1 LVWLFLTSGPAL
13 HVTHNACTSF
23 EWNFPALHELDLEF
37 MSQNEKNLVLSVN
50 KTNEIPWVG
59 VVQRGGCP
67 FDLKVLFMQ
76 KAGFTA
82 VLVYNSARELR
93 EATVRMSSH
102 DVGDKITVFS
112 AFLSRGAGLALVSHI
127 NISKAITFINLK
139 PKLSTFSEWINR
151 KTILSGLT
159 DMFVLFVLVVFTG
172 SGFLMVGIF
181 LNLSY
186 NLFNHGDFMF
196 FATLHEASMII
207 LAVSNQSPS
216 QPKLSRVEFPRRS
229 IVEIDL
235 TRDWRCG
242 GVQGQESCPICIEEY
257 QIGDQVRELPC
268 RHLFHDTW

>member
-1 LVWLFLTSGPAL
+1 
-13 HVTHNACTSF
+13 
-23 EWNFPALHELDLEF
+23 
-37 MSQNEKNLVLSVN
+37 MSENEKKLVLSVN

-67 FDLKVLFMQ
+67 FDLKILFMQ

-82 VLVYNSARELR
+82 VLVYNSAREHR

-102 DVGDKITVFS
+102 DVGDEITVFS
-112 AFLSRGAGLALVSHI
+112 AFLSRGAGVALVSHI

-139 PKLSTFSEWINR
+139 PKLSKLSEWINR

-186 NLFNHGDFMF
+186 NLFTHGDFMF
-196 FATLHEASMII
+196 FATLHEASMLI